1 MQDSA
6 YYFPAAALAV
16 ATAAKTPAL
25 IRHRHDPFLRSVCA
39 LLVLSVAVFFFAA
52 PPTIAA
58 VNDLT
63 GIVNFSAPLVYC
75 VMSAFSA
82 ACLALII
89 NWRGGRPEDV
99 RRAARGWITAYGVV
113 IVLLITLFVRG
124 DAPVERLRDLDTYYA
139 NTPYIREM
147 IVLYLVSNTVAAVVM
162 TTLCWRWSM
171 RVHGW
176 LRAGLVV
183 IVIGYAGNL
192 AFDATKYAAVVARW
206 NGADWDE
213 WSTDYAPPLAAGGA
227 VTSAVGYLL
236 PLVGQRLSDARR
248 NWSAFRALGPL
259 WRALHR
265 DALLPPVPMPWWS
278 SSGLRLTQREAA
290 IYDGLLALTPRLDP
304 AVHERARARA
314 LRAGAHA
321 DEAEAIALAAMVVC
335 ALDGRGE
342 IRPPSED
349 ASSPT
354 LAVSSRVLVRMSRA
368 LAQSPVVHAVRQ
380 DASRGVRQDA
390 SRAES
395 QPS

>member
-6 YYFPAAALAV
+6 YYFPAAALAL
-16 ATAAKTPAL
+16 AAAARTPAL

-39 LLVLSVAVFFFAA
+39 LLVLSAAVFFFAA

-58 VNDLT
+58 VNDSI

-82 ACLALII
+82 ACLVLII
-89 NWRGGRPEDV
+89 DWRGGRPEDI
-99 RRAARGWITAYGVV
+99 RRASLGWITAYGVV

-147 IVLYLVSNTVAAVVM
+147 IVLYLVSHTVAAVVM

-192 AFDATKYAAVVARW
+192 AFGATKYAAVIARW

-213 WSTDYAPPLAAGGA
+213 WSTDYAPPPAAGGA
-227 VTSAVGYLL
+227 MISAVGYVL
-236 PLVGQRLSDARR
+236 PLVGQRLSDARHDR
-248 NWSAFRALGPL
+248 SAFRALGPL
-259 WRALHR
+259 WHALR
-265 DALLPPVPMPWWS
+265 QDAPPPPVPMPWWS
-278 SSGLRLTQREAA
+278 PSGLRLTQREAA
-290 IYDGLLALTPRLDP
+290 NHDGLLALTPRLDP

-314 LRAGAHA
+314 LRAGAHT
-321 DEAEAIALAAMVVC
+321 DEAEAIPQAAMVAC
-335 ALDGRGE
+335 ALDGRGK
-342 IRPPSED
+342 IRPPSGTGP
-349 ASSPT
+349 SPA
-354 LAVSSRVLVRMSRA
+354 LAVSSKALVRMSRA
-368 LAQSPVVHAVRQ
+368 LAHSPVVHAVRQ
-380 DASRGVRQDA
+380 DASAAVLPPDL
-390 SRAES
+390 
-395 QPS
+395 